1 MKKLIVEGI
10 EDVHV
15 DPHLKDACARDINN
29 YCQNVPEKS
38 GNSKFDTY
46 IIDVIVVVKIL
57 ESAGGLVASWC
68 SCYHYCTLSVNKP

>member
-10 EDVHV
+10 EAVHV

-38 GNSKFDTY
+38 GNSKFDKY
-46 IIDVIVVVKIL
+46 IIDVIVVGKIFFRI
-57 ESAGGLVASWC
+57 SMVM
-68 SCYHYCTLSVNKP
+68 